1 MLTLQNLKPSKE
13 CAHFSF
19 LSNFEKVS
27 EIIKTHSGGV
37 SSTALS
43 MALEVESLVSMDK
56 PEPIE
61 EVIQEVNEEVKN
73 ADDDL
78 FLPKKKENK
87 GFLSCL
93 TCWK

>member
-1 MLTLQNLKPSKE
+1 MKPSKE
-13 CAHFSF
+13 CTNFSF
-19 LSNFEKVS
+19 LKNFEKVS
-27 EIIKTHSGGV
+27 ELIKTHSGGV

-61 EVIQEVNEEVKN
+61 VIQEVNEEVKN
-73 ADDDL
+73 VDDDL